1 MAGVLPALIIV
12 FREVFEAGLV
22 VGIVLAVTQGVPHR
36 GLWIAGGVAAGVLGS
51 CLMAGFA
58 GVISQAFAGS
68 GQELVNATVLMI
80 AVVML
85 TWHNVWMARH
95 GRELAAQ
102 FRAAGEAVAAG
113 SKSLVALAVVVCV
126 AVLREGFEVV
136 MFLYGVLATQG
147 ATGFEVF
154 VGGVAGMLL
163 GALVCGATYFGML
176 TIPQRFL
183 FSVTSIMIAFL
194 AAGMAAQAIG
204 FLEQANVVL
213 ALDQVVWDSSW
224 LLSDSSIL
232 GRVLRT
238 LVGYNDR
245 PTLMQLTVYCATLA
259 VMFTLMKLL
268 APPPRGRRPV
278 TRLVQQSGVH
288 HRLAYRDLRLF
299 GRRHHRQAQQV
310 LAAAEQRHA
319 VFDRRRAR
327 FHEQIDMQRGELV
340 LQRERSCKVAAQ
352 ASALELGA
360 QPRRHVGRHR
370 DAAVAAVGHEAERGD
385 VLARRA
391 D

>member
-1 MAGVLPALIIV
+1 VAGVLPALIIV
-12 FREVFEAGLV
+12 FREVFEAGLI

-36 GLWIAGGVAAGVLGS
+36 GLWITGGVAAGVLGS
-51 CLMAGFA
+51 CVMAAFA
-58 GVISQAFAGS
+58 GVISQAFAGA
-68 GQELVNATVLMI
+68 GQELVNATVLVI

-102 FRAAGEAVAAG
+102 FRAAGEAVVAG

-147 ATGFEVF
+147 ATGLEVF
-154 VGGVAGMLL
+154 IGGVAGMLL
-163 GALVCGATYFGML
+163 GALVCAATYFGML
-176 TIPQRFL
+176 TIPQRYL
-183 FSVTSIMIAFL
+183 FGVTSFMIAFL

-224 LLSDSSIL
+224 LLADNSIL

-245 PTLMQLTVYCATLA
+245 PTLMQLMVYCATLA

-268 APPPRGRRPV
+268 APPPRGRHPV
-278 TRLVQQSGVH
+278 T
-288 HRLAYRDLRLF
+288 A
-299 GRRHHRQAQQV
+299 
-310 LAAAEQRHA
+310 
-319 VFDRRRAR
+319 
-327 FHEQIDMQRGELV
+327 
-340 LQRERSCKVAAQ
+340 
-352 ASALELGA
+352 
-360 QPRRHVGRHR
+360 
-370 DAAVAAVGHEAERGD
+370 
-385 VLARRA
+385 
-391 D
+391 